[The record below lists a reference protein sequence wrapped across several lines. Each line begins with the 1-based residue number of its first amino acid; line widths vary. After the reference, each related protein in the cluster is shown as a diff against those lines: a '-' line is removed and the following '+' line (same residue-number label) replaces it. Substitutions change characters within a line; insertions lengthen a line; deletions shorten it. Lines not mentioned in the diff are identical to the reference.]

1 MRGVELKSHCGKTD
15 KSDQPYILHP
25 LRLMLKFEDKNLQI
39 VALLHDVVEDSN
51 YTLQNLEEL
60 GFSKEIVEAI
70 DCLTKRPHES
80 YEDFIDRIAKNAFA
94 RLVKIEDIRD
104 NLNLKR
110 LDSLNRIDLERIEK
124 YHRVIKRLSTSP
136 G

>member
-1 MRGVELKSHCGKTD
+1 
-15 KSDQPYILHP
+15 
-25 LRLMLKFEDKNLQI
+25 MLKFEDKNLQI

-124 YHRVIKRLSTSP
+124 YHRAIKRLSTSL

>member
-51 YTLQNLEEL
+51 YMLQNLEEL

-80 YEDFIDRIAKNAFA
+80 YEDFIDRIATNAFA
-94 RLVKIEDIRD
+94 RLVKIEDIKD

-124 YHRVIKRLSTSP
+124 YHRAIKRLSTSL